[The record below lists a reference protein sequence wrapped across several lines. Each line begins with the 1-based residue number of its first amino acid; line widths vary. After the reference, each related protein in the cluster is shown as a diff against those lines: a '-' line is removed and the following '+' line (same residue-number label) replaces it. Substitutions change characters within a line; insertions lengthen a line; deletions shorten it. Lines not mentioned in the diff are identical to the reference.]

1 MVIWCEKTVWSVTFT
16 TLCTVTVPQLRS
28 LPDLAIL
35 CTPKG
40 HQTTDVIKWIRIYIS
55 LSVTIFSEIF
65 NIDIQTLKRPALILQ
80 SIAFSPRA
88 KRGGYWKISQ
98 EGFFFP
104 PPLSDENEF
113 GILLLAGWLMIA
125 IKTVYSLVTLKT
137 PYRGRCRHEE
147 LARRID
153 VVRRSEPRGQICR

>member
-1 MVIWCEKTVWSVTFT
+1 M
-16 TLCTVTVPQLRS
+16 PQLRT

-55 LSVTIFSEIF
+55 LFVTIFSEIF
-65 NIDIQTLKRPALILQ
+65 NIDIQNLKRPALILQ
-80 SIAFSPRA
+80 SIAFSLRA

-125 IKTVYSLVTLKT
+125 IKTVNSLVTLKT
-137 PYRGRCRHEE
+137 PYRGAAGPKSWRDGLMSYEGAN
-147 LARRID
+147 LGD
-153 VVRRSEPRGQICR
+153 KYVVRHRPYVKIRQNYYPFLYSSQ